1 MFGIQIIINKMTLN
15 WTTWLG
21 FNHITDGTKLNT
33 SRFNLSWQKNSP
45 KVYILFNDYVGDEN
59 YPKRC
64 NNESLPLSTASPST
78 TKSGSDQSHTPDNLL
93 NYAMEKLITLT
104 GHVFELLVQNTKR
117 LVLTMTIEPQT
128 AEEPKINSTSTP
140 TPMALPQSS
149 GTITNHSPQD

>member
-1 MFGIQIIINKMTLN
+1 MAQNSILVDLTYPGKKTV
-15 WTTWLG
+15 
-21 FNHITDGTKLNT
+21 
-33 SRFNLSWQKNSP
+33 QKFIFCSM
-45 KVYILFNDYVGDEN
+45 YVGDEN

-64 NNESLPLSTASPST
+64 NNESLPLTTASPST

-128 AEEPKINSTSTP
+128 AEEPNINSTSTP

-149 GTITNHSPQD
+149 GT